1 MQTDFNMMWQTR
13 GCFPWW
19 SRRSVKLTTNFHSM
33 PKLRMSGSLLP
44 LPTHTFISCTETILL
59 FCRIP
64 NVKEIKNPVFCLCA
78 TVQTT
83 VFPIFSTL
91 YKEEG
96 LKGLA
101 GNAVINLGQKI
112 TEIRLHS
119 AGDNNWTSKKNHSWS
134 NTMYKKKLSRKF

>member
-1 MQTDFNMMWQTR
+1 MLQYRLQCLCSTIQTTVFV
-13 GCFPWW
+13 CY
-19 SRRSVKLTTNFHSM
+19 SRDYSVCVLQYR
-33 PKLRMSGSLLP
+33 LQ
-44 LPTHTFISCTETILL
+44 
-59 FCRIP
+59 
-64 NVKEIKNPVFCLCA
+64 CLCA

-119 AGDNNWTSKKNHSWS
+119 AGDNNWTSKKNHS
-134 NTMYKKKLSRKF
+134 